1 MMASN
6 PAGLTG
12 RTMSAFVPP
21 RTRRTGFGR
30 VSVIIP
36 TYNCA
41 RYIAGALQSVATQA
55 YADLEIVVVDDGSN
69 DDTSAAVDQSGV
81 PCTYLMNQRSKGP
94 AGARNQGIQHSDG
107 DYIAF
112 LDADDAWLPNKLNLQ
127 LAALQADRHLVAVGG
142 VMIPWDDTSPSIA
155 IPAAVRCYSFDEM
168 ILRNRLGTPTVV
180 CRRDALTAVGL
191 FDEQLNISE
200 DYDLW
205 LRLSRVGAVG
215 RIETPLA
222 RYRQRPDGIS
232 AGNRDRT
239 FALDMQFARSLPGRY
254 ADVPGIG
261 RLVQRGLSARELER
275 AIELCDVERR
285 YWKAFCATVRSIRR
299 WPWTNP
305 LGQQRPLTRLRRV
318 RRIMLDAVQTWRLS
332 AANRSHA
339 YAAQEIDR

>member
-1 MMASN
+1 MADH
-6 PAGLTG
+6 PAALAG
-12 RTMSAFVPP
+12 RKASVFIPSRP
-21 RTRRTGFGR
+21 RRADPAR

-41 RYIAGALQSVATQA
+41 RYIGDALRSVATQA
-55 YADLEIVVVDDGSN
+55 YADLEIVVVDDGSS
-69 DDTSAAVDQSGV
+69 DDTSDAVDRSGV
-81 PCTYLMNQRSKGP
+81 PCTYLTNRQSKGP
-94 AGARNQGIQHSDG
+94 AGARNQGIRHSDG
-107 DYIAF
+107 DYVAF

-127 LAALQADRHLVAVGG
+127 LAALKADRHLVAVGG
-142 VMIPWDDTSPSIA
+142 VMIPWTDSSPSVA

-180 CRRDALTAVGL
+180 CRRDALAAVGL
-191 FDEQLNISE
+191 FDEQMHISE

-205 LRLSRVGAVG
+205 LRLSRFGAVG

-239 FALDMQFARSLPGRY
+239 FALDMQFARSLPRRY

-261 RLVQRGLSARELER
+261 ALVQRGLAARELER
-275 AIELCDVERR
+275 AIELCDVEGRH
-285 YWKAFCATVRSIRR
+285 WKAFCATVRSIRH
-299 WPWTNP
+299 WPWANP

-318 RRIMLDAVQTWRLS
+318 RRIMLDAVQTWRLP
-332 AANRSHA
+332 AANRSPAH
-339 YAAQEIDR
+339 AAQEIDR